1 MKKVLAFLSLVLCSA
16 PAVFAEGGETLEGFI
31 VHHLSNLRQWTPIP
45 HLPISLDY
53 PLKAGSLD
61 MTPSLHLL
69 MLCIAGLILFLL
81 FVVGFKKRAG
91 VAPTG
96 LTNALEA
103 LVTFVRDDICVAYL
117 GRHDGYRMAPIFLNF
132 FFFILVLN
140 LMGLIPLFSAAT
152 GNVNVT
158 AALSLI
164 TLFMMIVGGFVKNG
178 PIGFIKLF
186 LPPGVPKVFYVLI
199 FPIELLG
206 LFTRPF
212 ALTMRLFANMM
223 GGHVSIYSLIGIIM
237 IFGWVGVPSVFLV
250 LFIYCIELL
259 VAFIQAYIFTM
270 LSAMF
275 VGSMMHPSH

>member
-1 MKKVLAFLSLVLCSA
+1 MRKVKTFFILLFLTSA
-16 PAVFAEGGETLEGFI
+16 GAFAEGGQTLEGFI
-31 VHHLSNLRQWTPIP
+31 VHHLSNLKQWIP
-45 HLPISLDY
+45 LPGLHISLEHPISV
-53 PLKAGSLD
+53 AGVD
-61 MTPSLHLL
+61 MSPSLHLL

-81 FVVGFKKRAG
+81 FIVGFKKKSSE
-91 VAPTG
+91 APKG
-96 LTNALEA
+96 LTNALEMA
-103 LVTFVRDDICVAYL
+103 VLFIRDDICISYL
-117 GRHDGYRMAPIFLNF
+117 GQKDGRRLAPVFLTF

-140 LMGLIPLFSAAT
+140 LMGLIPLFVAAT

-164 TLFMMIVGGFVKNG
+164 TLAMMILGGFIKNG
-178 PIGFIKLF
+178 PLGFIKLF
-186 LPPGVPKVFYVLI
+186 LPPGVPMGFYILI

-237 IFGWVGVPSVFLV
+237 IFGWFGVPSIFLV

>member
-1 MKKVLAFLSLVLCSA
+1 MIRVLTSIVLLFL
-16 PAVFAEGGETLEGFI
+16 AVPSIFAEGGQTLEGFI
-31 VHHLSNLRQWTPIP
+31 VHHLSNLRQWIP
-45 HLPISLDY
+45 LPGLHISLEHPISI
-53 PLKAGSLD
+53 AGVD
-61 MTPSLHLL
+61 MSPSLHLL
-69 MLCIAGLILFLL
+69 MLCIAGVILFLL
-81 FVVGFKKRAG
+81 FVVGFRKKSG
-91 VAPTG
+91 EAPRG
-96 LTNALEA
+96 LTNALEMA
-103 LVTFVRDDICVAYL
+103 VLFIRDDICIAYL
-117 GRHDGYRMAPIFLNF
+117 GEKDGRKFASIFLTF

-140 LMGLIPLFSAAT
+140 LMGLIPLFVAAT

-164 TLFMMIVGGFVKNG
+164 TLAMMVIGGFVKNG
-178 PIGFIKLF
+178 PLGFIKLF
-186 LPPGVPKVFYVLI
+186 LPPGVPVGFYILI

-237 IFGWVGVPSVFLV
+237 IFGWLGVPSIFLV

>member
-1 MKKVLAFLSLVLCSA
+1 MIKAYAFIALCLLAAQSA
-16 PAVFAEGGETLEGFI
+16 LAEGGETLEGFI
-31 VHHLSNLRQWTPIP
+31 THHLSNLREWMPIP
-45 HLPISLDY
+45 GFKISLDH
-53 PLKAGSLD
+53 PLTIAGVD
-61 MTPSLHLL
+61 MSPSLHLL
-69 MLCIAGLILFLL
+69 MLVIAGIILFLL
-81 FVVGFKKRAG
+81 FVVAFRRKSS

-96 LTNALEA
+96 LTNALEMA
-103 LVTFVRDDICVAYL
+103 VLFVRDDISIAYL
-117 GRHDGYRMAPIFLNF
+117 GEKDGRRFAPLFLTF

-140 LMGLIPLFSAAT
+140 LMGLVPLFSAAT

-158 AALSLI
+158 AGLSLI
-164 TLFMMIVGGFVKNG
+164 TLFLMIVGGFVKNG
-178 PIGFIKLF
+178 PIGFIKIF
-186 LPPGVPKVFYVLI
+186 LPPGVPKVFYILI

-223 GGHVSIYSLIGIIM
+223 GGHVSIFSLIGIIM

-275 VGSMMHPSH
+275 IGSMMHPSH